1 MRCCRTLQV
10 LEEIGSSP
18 QAFTSRTGSA
28 DSMENVD
35 SGNLTEGKDVAE
47 LIEGGFWSK
56 WQFQRQPAVT
66 QNRDVQFLDD
76 AAARW
81 RMVAGDLPPG

>member
-1 MRCCRTLQV
+1 MTRCNVFQTM
-10 LEEIGSSP
+10 EEIASSP
-18 QAFTSRTGSA
+18 QAFTSRTGAA

-35 SGNLTEGKDVAE
+35 SSRLTEGKDVAE
-47 LIEGGFWSK
+47 LVENGFWSK

-76 AAARW
+76 TAARW